1 MSRFELQRRV
11 PFECAEVFD
20 IVADVESYP
29 EFVPGCRSARVVERD
44 GDRLLVEQE
53 MGVGGWS
60 WRFRT
65 RAILSRP
72 RRIDIST
79 REAPFSH
86 LDQVWRFEDAAGGG
100 TRVVLE
106 VDYRLRNPLLRGL
119 VTGLF
124 DEGFRRTVEAFERRM
139 RERLDVSRDHG

>member
-1 MSRFELQRRV
+1 MSRLRLQRRV
-11 PFECAEVFD
+11 PYGRAGVFD
-20 IVADVESYP
+20 IVADVERYP
-29 EFVPGCRSARVVERD
+29 EFIPGCRSARIVERD

-65 RAILSRP
+65 RARLSRP
-72 RRIDIST
+72 RRIDITT

-86 LDQVWRFEDAAGGG
+86 LDQAWHFEDLAGGG
-100 TRVVLE
+100 TRVLLD

-119 VTGLF
+119 VSRLF
-124 DEGFRRTVEAFERRM
+124 DEGFRRTVAAFEQRM
-139 RERLDVSRDHG
+139 RERLEVPGDGG

>member
-1 MSRFELQRRV
+1 MSRFELQRTV
-11 PFECAEVFD
+11 PFERAEVFD

-29 EFVPGCRSARVVERD
+29 EFIPGCRSARVVERD

-65 RAILSRP
+65 RATLSRAH
-72 RRIDIST
+72 RIDIAT
-79 REAPFSH
+79 REAPFSY
-86 LDQVWRFEDAAGGG
+86 LDQVWRFRDAAGGG
-100 TRVVLE
+100 TRVLLE

-119 VTGLF
+119 VTSLF
-124 DEGFRRTVEAFERRM
+124 DEGFRRTVAAFEQRM
-139 RERLDVSRDHG
+139 RERLGSPR